1 MIKPEKVG
9 NFELMIA
16 ELVDGQYGL
25 YIGLDILGH
34 VYTTNFSLSYYGAG
48 FDKVYPTL
56 EHADYAFEEAR
67 RKILEKTT

>member
-9 NFELMIA
+9 NFELTVIEFA
-16 ELVDGQYGL
+16 DGQYGL

-34 VYTTNFSLSYYGAG
+34 IYTTNFALSYYGAG
-48 FDKVYPTL
+48 FNKTYPTL

-67 RKILEKTT
+67 RKILEKIA